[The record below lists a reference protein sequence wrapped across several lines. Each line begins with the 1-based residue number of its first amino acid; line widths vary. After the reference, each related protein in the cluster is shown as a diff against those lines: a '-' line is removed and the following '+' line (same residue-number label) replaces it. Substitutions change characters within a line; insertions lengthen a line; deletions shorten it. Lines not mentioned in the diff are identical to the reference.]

1 MLYIDECNATPVS
14 RGLTLITCAP
24 FLVAGYVFSSFTS
37 SLKSIVSFAEGVL
50 SFSAFFTMSDNESEA
65 APSSSAPEW
74 FKAYV
79 QESKKRFGEIEKVIV
94 RLSNAAELDGAHE
107 PAAGS
112 SAEHNRPP
120 STATPD
126 YQQTNRDRPRVPTS
140 ESVMPT
146 TDFGETAPKRPRLGE
161 QTAQEETAG
170 APAGRSFRWTDPRCE
185 REGRQVEVI
194 QGKLAA
200 ADSALTGGN
209 IAKAAALVREG
220 GSLCSSFLTDLK
232 IVDRHGFDVLQ
243 HMRDDQLALT
253 ADEKKDLKEAIAV
266 TTHEKKE
273 AEKNEKAEKREMYGG
288 KPFRAFR
295 EEFQQQSM
303 VGASNR
309 PWASNP
315 RRQGPPQSASGRCY
329 NCGRHG
335 HLAQQCKS
343 VPAGQSGGPP
353 AFR

>member
-1 MLYIDECNATPVS
+1 
-14 RGLTLITCAP
+14 
-24 FLVAGYVFSSFTS
+24 
-37 SLKSIVSFAEGVL
+37 
-50 SFSAFFTMSDNESEA
+50 MSDNESEA
-65 APSSSAPEW
+65 ASSSAPEW

-79 QESKKRFGEIEKVIV
+79 QESKKRFGEIEKVVV
-94 RLSNAAELDGAHE
+94 RLSRAAEPDGGHE

-126 YQQTNRDRPRVPTS
+126 YQQTNRDRPRAPTS
-140 ESVMPT
+140 EMSVMPT

-185 REGRQVEVI
+185 REGKQIELI

-220 GSLCSSFLTDLK
+220 ESLCSSFLTDMK

-266 TTHEKKE
+266 TTREKKE

-295 EEFQQQSM
+295 DSEFQQQSM
-303 VGASNR
+303 VGANNR
-309 PWASNP
+309 QWASNP